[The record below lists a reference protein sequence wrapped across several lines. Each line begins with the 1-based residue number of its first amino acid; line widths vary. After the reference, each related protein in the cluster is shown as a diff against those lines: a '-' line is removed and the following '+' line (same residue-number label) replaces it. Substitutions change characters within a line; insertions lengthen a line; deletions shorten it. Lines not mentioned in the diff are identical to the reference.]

1 MDKVINQGYIDLLGK
16 MVEIR
21 QYIRSESIEN
31 REVSLEQATEKYK
44 DFAESNSSL
53 FKQCIGKEM
62 DFNKMVYMFRL
73 KTLVDEG
80 KITDYDASVVHGKM
94 MYDTYHNKD

>member
-1 MDKVINQGYIDLLGK
+1 MDKVINQDYIDILGK

-44 DFAESNSSL
+44 DFAKSNKAL
-53 FKQCIGKEM
+53 FEQCAGKEM
-62 DFNKMVYMFRL
+62 DFNKTVYMFRL
-73 KTLVDEG
+73 KTLVDDG

-94 MYDTYHNKD
+94 MYDTYMKKD